1 MAATATD
8 QSSESLAEKQP
19 RRARVQICGHEY
31 PEKYGPAFNP
41 NLHASKGLKK
51 SLKPNTPLHEVQ
63 SPRCDRRS
71 PLQERKMTKQNNNVL
86 SHFGTRSYD
95 QPRVFRRRAS
105 IWLAL
110 IVAVATGPFA
120 IAQTVAVQDR
130 ARGVSAVERTAAVAP
145 QRLEDQWKAKLNANT
160 LAIIAGSPE
169 ETSLDI
175 AHDLAVVLN
184 DDDLRVLPIVGLGGA
199 QNIRDVL
206 YLRGVDIGVT
216 STQMLRYFASTGEL
230 TSALDQRLNY
240 ITRLY
245 PEEMHIVAGRNIK
258 SLQDLTGKKVNLSE
272 AGSSTQITSRDVF
285 GLLSVDVQEVNMNQA
300 DAIAAVKNGEIAATV
315 FFSGKPSGVLARISA
330 SDNLHLLEI
339 PYTRT
344 LENVYLPAQLE
355 QSLYPNLI
363 DSGQAIQTIA
373 IDSVLIT
380 NNWQPTSDRY
390 RRVAKFVDALFT
402 HFPELQKPPRH
413 PKWKE
418 VDLSKEL
425 PGWQRFPAAQ
435 DWLQQA
441 KFDEFAAKRQVAG
454 APPATP
460 ADKQR
465 LFREFL
471 EWSQSEKK
479 QH

>member
-1 MAATATD
+1 
-8 QSSESLAEKQP
+8 
-19 RRARVQICGHEY
+19 
-31 PEKYGPAFNP
+31 
-41 NLHASKGLKK
+41 
-51 SLKPNTPLHEVQ
+51 
-63 SPRCDRRS
+63 
-71 PLQERKMTKQNNNVL
+71 MTKPSNNVL
-86 SHFGTRSYD
+86 SHFVARSNT
-95 QPRVFRRRAS
+95 QPAVSLRRAA

-110 IVAVATGPFA
+110 IVAVATGPLA
-120 IAQTVAVQDR
+120 VAQTLAMQDR
-130 ARGVSAVERTAAVAP
+130 TRGTSAAERTTAIAP
-145 QRLEDQWKAKLNANT
+145 QRLEDQWKAKLNGNT

-169 ETSLDI
+169 ETSLDV

-184 DDDLRVLPIVGLGGA
+184 GDDLRILPIVGLGGA

-206 YLRGVDIGVT
+206 YLRGVDVGIT
-216 STQMLRYFASTGEL
+216 STQMLRYFASTGEF
-230 TSALDQRLNY
+230 TSTLDQRLNY

-245 PEEMHIVAGRNIK
+245 PEEMHVVAGRNIK
-258 SLQDLTGKKVNLSE
+258 SLQDLAGKKVNFSE

-330 SDNLHLLEI
+330 SENLHLLEV

-344 LENVYLPAQLE
+344 LENVYLAAQLE

-363 DSGQAIQTIA
+363 DTGQAIQTIA

-380 NNWQPTSDRY
+380 NNWQPASDRY

-425 PGWQRFPAAQ
+425 PGWQRFAAAQ
-435 DWLQQA
+435 EWLQQA
-441 KFDEFAAKRQVAG
+441 RFDEFAASHQAAG
-454 APPATP
+454 APPASP
-460 ADKQR
+460 AEKQR

-471 EWSQSEKK
+471 EWSQSEAKK

>member
-1 MAATATD
+1 
-8 QSSESLAEKQP
+8 
-19 RRARVQICGHEY
+19 
-31 PEKYGPAFNP
+31 
-41 NLHASKGLKK
+41 
-51 SLKPNTPLHEVQ
+51 
-63 SPRCDRRS
+63 
-71 PLQERKMTKQNNNVL
+71 MTNNVL
-86 SHFGTRSYD
+86 SHFGTGSRV
-95 QPRVFRRRAS
+95 QPQILRYALS

-110 IVAVATGPFA
+110 LVAVAAGPFA
-120 IAQTVAVQDR
+120 TAQTVAVQDR
-130 ARGVSAVERTAAVAP
+130 TRTIAGPERAAAVAP
-145 QRLEDQWKAKLNANT
+145 QRLEEQWKTKLNANT

-206 YLRGVDIGVT
+206 YLRGVDVGVT

-245 PEEMHIVAGRNIK
+245 PEEMHVVAARDIK
-258 SLQDLTGKKVNLSE
+258 SLQDLAGKKVNFSE
-272 AGSSTQITSRDVF
+272 TGSSTQITSRDVF

-300 DAIAAVKNGEIAATV
+300 DAIAAVKNGQIAATV

-330 SDNLHLLEI
+330 SDNLHLLEV

-344 LENVYLPAQLE
+344 LENVYLAAQLE

-363 DSGQAIQTIA
+363 DNGQAIQTIA
-373 IDSVLIT
+373 VDSVLIT
-380 NNWQPTSDRY
+380 NNWQPASERY
-390 RRVAKFVDALFT
+390 RRVAKFVDALFS
-402 HFPELQKPPRH
+402 HFPDLQKAPRH

-418 VDLSKEL
+418 VDLGKEL

-441 KFDEFAAKRQVAG
+441 KFEDFAAKRQTAG
-454 APPATP
+454 AAPTGSAE
-460 ADKQR
+460 KQR

-471 EWSQSEKK
+471 EWSQSEAKK